1 MNTYKASKTT
11 NVTIDTVLTHKVKEI
26 CDAHLETLLSDALS
40 EPDGKK
46 RVLNIKVELYS
57 SEPDK
62 VATKVSIKAK
72 LPEADASEVPGIL
85 DFTGQGNL
93 FLVK

>member
-1 MNTYKASKTT
+1 MNTY
-11 NVTIDTVLTHKVKEI
+11 
-26 CDAHLETLLSDALS
+26 
-40 EPDGKK
+40 
-46 RVLNIKVELYS
+46 
-57 SEPDK
+57 
-62 VATKVSIKAK
+62 VSIKAK